1 MGKHSQTKSLGS
13 ITDFQTA
20 PHIQPDPVDER
31 IDKLERRLIQVESLL
46 NDVMQ
51 QLDKP
56 YRDQELKTNGTVPQ
70 KREKTKPTGKPPTP
84 KEKKATPS
92 GQLTEKEREKQQ
104 QADLSSAIAFLEQT
118 PDKLWKGGQLRNA
131 LKKKCNLSNRRSI
144 LTFQSIRD
152 NGHITMFTD
161 VEIDGEQVKHAFKI
175 AEKPPD

>member
-31 IDKLERRLIQVESLL
+31 IDKLKRRLVQVESLL

-56 YRDQELKTNGTVPQ
+56 YRDQELKTNGTAPQ
-70 KREKTKPTGKPPTP
+70 KRKKTKPTGKPPTP

-104 QADLSSAIAFLEQT
+104 QADISSAIAYLDQT
-118 PDKLWKGGQLRNA
+118 PDKLWKGGQSR
-131 LKKKCNLSNRRSI
+131 LSLPEKSE
-144 LTFQSIRD
+144 LMQS
-152 NGHITMFTD
+152 
-161 VEIDGEQVKHAFKI
+161 FK
-175 AEKPPD
+175 